1 MVHGGNAQEMFTGTQ
16 DVAESHRFN
25 EDSLAAWMEAN
36 VEGYQGPLTV
46 RQFKGGQSNPT
57 YKLITPTKAYV
68 MRRKPPGKL
77 LPSAHAVD
85 REFRVISALY
95 PLGFPVARPYGLCED
110 EAVVGTMF
118 YVMDNVEGRILW
130 DGTLPGME
138 PSERRAIYEAKV
150 KTFADLH
157 NVDWRAAGLEGF
169 GKEGDYVARQIHRWS
184 KQYRASET
192 ETIKDM
198 DDLIA
203 WLPEN
208 IPPGDTTTIVHG
220 DYRLDNMIL
229 HPTEPKVI
237 AVLDW
242 ELCTLGDPLADFSY
256 HLMNWVMPSSDPAR
270 GALVDIEDMQ
280 AYGIPTME
288 EYAALYCQY
297 TGRDGLPDLN
307 YYFAYN
313 GFRLAAICQGIVGR
327 VRDGTANSAHA
338 MSMAERVAPLA
349 KFAAERARMAGME

>member
-1 MVHGGNAQEMFTGTQ
+1 MVHGGDAQSLFTGTQ
-16 DVAESHRFN
+16 DVVESHRFN
-25 EDSLAAWMEAN
+25 EDNLAEWMQAN
-36 VEGYQGPLTV
+36 VEGYSGPLTV

-57 YKLITPTKAYV
+57 YKLITPNKAYV

-95 PLGFPVARPYGLCED
+95 PLGYPVARPYGLCRD

-118 YVMDNVEGRILW
+118 YVMDNVDGRILW
-130 DGTLPGME
+130 DGTLPGVD
-138 PSERRAIYEAKV
+138 PAERRAIYEAKV
-150 KTFADLH
+150 KTFAELH

-169 GKEGDYVARQIHRWS
+169 GKESDYIARQVHRWS

-192 ETIKDM
+192 SKIPEM
-198 DDLIA
+198 DQLMD
-203 WLPEN
+203 WLPNN
-208 IPPGDTTTIVHG
+208 IPAGEMTTIVHG
-220 DYRLDNMIL
+220 DYRLDNMVL
-229 HPTEPKVI
+229 HPTEPRVI

-256 HLMNWVMPSSDPAR
+256 HLMNWVMPSNDPAR
-270 GALVDIEDMQ
+270 GALVDIDDMK
-280 AYGIPTME
+280 AYGIPTKE
-288 EYAALYCQY
+288 EYAELYCHH
-297 TGRDGLPDLN
+297 TGRDGLPGLN

-313 GFRLAAICQGIVGR
+313 AFRLGAICQGIVGR

-338 MSMAERVAPLA
+338 ATMEARVAPLA
-349 KFAAERARMAGME
+349 QFAASQAREAGMV